1 MTEGPRQHA
10 ELSASTSERWI
21 KCPGCIR
28 LTRSM
33 LLSGVAEPPPS
44 LWALRGTAMHFAAAA
59 WLTSHMEPDWT
70 CAFGGI
76 VLDDDE
82 IDAVRLYVTVVQE
95 DLREFGGELLI
106 ERKFSLKQLREGMFG
121 TCDAVIFKCRDGV
134 LRVYDLKGGVGV
146 VVE

>member
-1 MTEGPRQHA
+1 MPWLHPLDPQHA
-10 ELSASTSERWI
+10 AVR
-21 KCPGCIR
+21 
-28 LTRSM
+28 
-33 LLSGVAEPPPS
+33 
-44 LWALRGTAMHFAAAA
+44 RGRAAAVAA

-121 TCDAVIFKCRDGV
+121 TCDAVIVKCRDGV
-134 LRVYDLKGGVGV
+134 LRVYD
-146 VVE
+146 